1 VGVFLHG
8 VAGIGLAG
16 TACKACFC
24 DRACCCIATVLY
36 FINAFSISRVT
47 SLGKTGRVS
56 IDSGTG
62 CFHVFNRPSIAFL
75 VGMSMRV

>member
-1 VGVFLHG
+1 MFLHG
-8 VAGIGLAG
+8 TAGIGRAG

-24 DRACCCIATVLY
+24 DSACCCIATVLY
-36 FINAFSISRVT
+36 LINAFSISRVT

-75 VGMSMRV
+75 VGISMRV